1 MTYTHSPAFT
11 LDENVIP
18 KRKANSNTKSTGM
31 VSDAS
36 SNNAC
41 TQVTTIQPSLDSTN
55 FEPAPNESMPV
66 RKRAQRN
73 IGREIQREI
82 KSMTYLV
89 SNCDDLV
96 ALRNELT
103 KLHTKLGKA
112 CLSDSGLLL
121 ESTTDEPQLKKRK
134 TSKEKLKKKM
144 VHTKKFPKINPTS
157 MARTMRPGTGKF

>member
-1 MTYTHSPAFT
+1 
-11 LDENVIP
+11 
-18 KRKANSNTKSTGM
+18 M
-31 VSDAS
+31 VSDAR

-66 RKRAQRN
+66 RKHAQRN
-73 IGREIQREI
+73 IGSECCEIQSEI

-103 KLHTKLGKA
+103 KLHTKLSKA
-112 CLSDSGLLL
+112 CPSDCGLLL
-121 ESTTDEPQLKKRK
+121 ESTTDEPQSKKRK
-134 TSKEKLKKKM
+134 TSKEKL
-144 VHTKKFPKINPTS
+144 PT
-157 MARTMRPGTGKF
+157 